1 MDDGDDEVVEEE
13 EDEDD
18 DDDDGDYINETEY
31 DNGDEDDED
40 FDDVDDNDV
49 EDEDEDEGDNDVS
62 SSGILPLP
70 SKVMGVYIGVSADTV
85 PGYETGSNWTPR
97 LYPYQQAAANVL
109 FLTFINPR
117 TMEVPKA
124 FANLAATRGTGA
136 DGAVPRN
143 TVVLFSIG
151 GLAYSE
157 SVNPWQWLQSRGA
170 AEAMAEEVI
179 RRFPKLVDKKY
190 LNLIFYRL
198 PSGLPSTP
206 VVTA

>member
-13 EDEDD
+13 EDE

-49 EDEDEDEGDNDVS
+49 EDEDEDNDVS
-62 SSGILPLP
+62 STGILPLP
-70 SKVMGVYIGVSADTV
+70 SKVMGVYLGVSADTV

-136 DGAVPRN
+136 DGAVPQD

-157 SVNPWQWLQSRGA
+157 SINPWQWLQSRGA

-179 RRFPKLVDKKY
+179 RRFPKSV
-190 LNLIFYRL
+190 N
-198 PSGLPSTP
+198 
-206 VVTA
+206 